1 MMGRVAGRAMGA
13 LALSG
18 MLVAGSGVGAW
29 AHECFNASRSEQ
41 GNASAGSHSQAWVTV
56 AIADLIAGDV
66 AGGLYSEEDGACIYE
81 AYSAT
86 GSPLTFTLMVK
97 GARGSDGV
105 IGAKNKNEWLH
116 SDGKGI
122 DHLFDA
128 YGGAIIGS
136 FEACGVT
143 PPF

>member
-1 MMGRVAGRAMGA
+1 MMGRVAGRVVGA

-18 MLVAGSGVGAW
+18 VLVAGSGVGAW

-41 GNASAGSHSQAWVTV
+41 GNASAGSHSQAWVTI
-56 AIADLIAGDV
+56 AIADLIADDV
-66 AGGLYSEEDGACIYE
+66 ANGLYSEQDGACIYE
-81 AYSAT
+81 AYAAT

-97 GARGSDGV
+97 GAKGSDYV
-105 IGAKNKNEWLH
+105 IGSKNKNEWLH
-116 SDGKGI
+116 GDHRGI

-128 YGGAIIGS
+128 YGATFVAS

>member
-1 MMGRVAGRAMGA
+1 MGA

-97 GARGSDGV
+97 GPEGAMASSVPRTRTSGSTATARAS
-105 IGAKNKNEWLH
+105 IT
-116 SDGKGI
+116 S
-122 DHLFDA
+122 
-128 YGGAIIGS
+128 S
-136 FEACGVT
+136 T
-143 PPF
+143 PTAERSSGRSRRAE